1 MLSRKSL
8 KITIFLTEIVC
19 MVLELCASYLFS
31 PFFGNSHNVWTGI
44 IGVILLSN
52 SIGNY
57 IGGRLAEK
65 KDKDYVPFIFLLTS
79 VFVFILGIGN
89 DIICHL
95 IFTTIPNATIGS
107 LIASFILLLPSAIC
121 LGTIAPQV
129 MVRTAGKSEKDI
141 KFIYMLSTIGGL
153 VGTFVG
159 GYFMIPTMGVNVIVL
174 VCGLICIIL
183 GFDLKKDKKII
194 NTLSANIALVGIFI
208 FMIVSNGNNSLIYKD
223 TLVFDSE
230 YNRIVIEDATLI
242 KEDAPIRK
250 MSMAAGFESATYLEE
265 EKRNDLI
272 FAYLKSFA
280 NVVDEEYA
288 NGKDMLMIGGAAYQ
302 FPKYALSHYEDCTID
317 VVEIDGKVT
326 ELAKKYFF
334 LQDCIDEYD
343 PDGVRMGM
351 FTEDAKVYIKRCKKT
366 YDVIFNDA
374 FSGKEPVRTL
384 TTIESIKE
392 IKSLLNE
399 GGVYVMNIHG
409 SKNDYDREFL
419 KAECKTLNE
428 VFPYI
433 YINYVDNDFPDNEN
447 EQINYRVIASSKPL
461 DLESIDINYNE
472 AITLTDNYCPVDNMY
487 K

>member
-65 KDKDYVPFIFLLTS
+65 KDKDYVPFLFLLTAI
-79 VFVFILGIGN
+79 FVFILGIGN
-89 DIICHL
+89 DIVCHL
-95 IFTTIPNATIGS
+95 IFTSIPNATIGS

-121 LGTIAPQV
+121 LGTIAPQI

-159 GYFMIPTMGVNVIVL
+159 GYFMIPTMGVNAIVL
-174 VCGLICIIL
+174 VCGLICIAL

-194 NTLSANIALVGIFI
+194 NTLSANLALVCVFI
-208 FMIVSNGNNSLIYKD
+208 FMIVSNGNQSLIYEN

-230 YNRIVIEDATLI
+230 YNRIVIEDSTL
-242 KEDAPIRK
+242 KADGSPIRK
-250 MSMAAGFESATYLEE
+250 MNMAAGFESATYLEE
-265 EKRNDLI
+265 SKRNDLI
-272 FAYLKSFA
+272 FEYLKSFA

-288 NGKDMLMIGGAAYQ
+288 DGKDMLMIGGAAYQ
-302 FPKYALSHYEDCTID
+302 FPKYALANYEDCTID

-326 ELAKKYFF
+326 ELAKEYFF
-334 LQDCIDEYD
+334 LQDCINKYD
-343 PDGVRMGM
+343 PDGKRIEI

-366 YDVIFNDA
+366 YDIVYNDA

-384 TTIESIKE
+384 TTIESVKE
-392 IKSLLNE
+392 IKSLLND

-419 KAECKTLNE
+419 KAECNTLSK
-428 VFPYI
+428 VFPYV
-433 YINYVDNDFPDNEN
+433 YINYVSDEFPSNEN
-447 EQINYRVIASSKPL
+447 EQINYRVIASSTPL
-461 DLESIDINYNE
+461 DLESVDIDYSSSIV
-472 AITLTDNYCPVDNMY
+472 LTDNYCPVDNMY